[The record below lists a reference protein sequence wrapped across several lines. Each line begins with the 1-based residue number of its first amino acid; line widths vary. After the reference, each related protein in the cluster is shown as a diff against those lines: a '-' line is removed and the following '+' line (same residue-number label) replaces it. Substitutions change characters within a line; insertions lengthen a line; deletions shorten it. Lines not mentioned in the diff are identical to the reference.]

1 MRFFGTFVAIVAFA
15 ISSGLWVIAAN
26 EEPEAAEEIKYP
38 SPDGRFALR
47 ITQSKDDE
55 YHPTVE
61 LIEKHSGT
69 VLVTSHRGQEDTD
82 LFDASEAAL
91 VWSADSKRV
100 AYGFRANP
108 PGARVVERGV
118 LVCFWN
124 GSGFDKVF
132 LPENLPVPKIK
143 FPKGKGENV
152 KPYGGGVKPLRWS
165 KSGDLEMSS
174 EDMMLLEDDGKSYT
188 GVLQFTISFDA
199 QHYASVKK
207 VGKTKT
213 EVSE

>member
-1 MRFFGTFVAIVAFA
+1 MKAMRTFLFVSFAYCVAH
-15 ISSGLWVIAAN
+15 SCPSL
-26 EEPEAAEEIKYP
+26 AAEELKYP

-47 ITQSKDDE
+47 ITQPKDDE

-61 LIEKHSGT
+61 LIEKDSGKVMVTLHSA
-69 VLVTSHRGQEDTD
+69 SDAE
-82 LFDASEAAL
+82 LFDASESVL
-91 VWSADSKRV
+91 VWSADSKSV
-100 AYGFRANP
+100 AYGFRGSP
-108 PGARVVERGV
+108 PGVREVSLGA

-143 FPKGKGENV
+143 FPKGKGGNV
-152 KPYGGGVKPLRWS
+152 KPYGGGVKPLRWL

-174 EDMMLLEDDGKSYT
+174 EDMVLLEDDDKSYT

-199 QHYASVKK
+199 QHKASVKN

-213 EVSE
+213 EVE